1 MPLST
6 SIPTSSDGVPAS
18 SAFNVTRLS
27 AIATELPVDA
37 NAPLIVVVPEN
48 VLFPAIL

>member
-1 MPLST
+1 MPTLSE
-6 SIPTSSDGVPAS
+6 GVPVA
-18 SAFNVTRLS
+18 SAFNVIKLS
-27 AIATELPVDA
+27 EISTDVPVDA